1 LPKGLALI
9 AVQLLCLAKRQDNG
23 LAAMDLRRGHGHHHA
38 QRNPDCRHPGLRW
51 PKGKEPAVTAA
62 PFDDPMVALLTDELY
77 GLLTRECL
85 VEGENLVLTRQDDRL
100 LIQIMAI
107 STGTL
112 GVLLA
117 SLSDPAE
124 LDDPGSLTRRIT
136 PGEVRRRPDE
146 WEYELVATRYPTDHG
161 VVFLSKVRLPVCDLP
176 EVVSRMRR
184 NR

>member
-1 LPKGLALI
+1 
-9 AVQLLCLAKRQDNG
+9 V
-23 LAAMDLRRGHGHHHA
+23 
-38 QRNPDCRHPGLRW
+38 
-51 PKGKEPAVTAA
+51 PAVPA
-62 PFDDPMVALLTDELY
+62 DDPMVPLLAGELR
-77 GLLTRECL
+77 GLLTRERL
-85 VEGENLVLTRQDDRL
+85 VDGADLLLTRQDDRL

-136 PGEVRRRPDE
+136 PGEMRERPDQ
-146 WEYELVATRYPTDHG
+146 WEYELVATRYPTDLSI
-161 VVFLSKVRLPVCDLP
+161 VFLAKVRLPVSDLT
-176 EVVSRMRR
+176 EVVSRLRR

>member
-1 LPKGLALI
+1 
-9 AVQLLCLAKRQDNG
+9 
-23 LAAMDLRRGHGHHHA
+23 M
-38 QRNPDCRHPGLRW
+38 
-51 PKGKEPAVTAA
+51 PAVPA
-62 PFDDPMVALLTDELY
+62 DDPMVPLLAGELR
-77 GLLTRECL
+77 GLLTRERL
-85 VEGENLVLTRQDDRL
+85 VDGADLLLTRQDDRL

-136 PGEVRRRPDE
+136 PGEMRERPDQ
-146 WEYELVATRYPTDHG
+146 WEYELVATRYPTDLSI
-161 VVFLSKVRLPVCDLP
+161 VFLAKVRLPVSDLT
-176 EVVSRMRR
+176 EVVSRLRR